1 MLQTIT
7 DKSVFHEAIPEL
19 PMGKYAHYVL
29 LRETSSYPLFQ
40 TDGELNLARV
50 SAGLSPDNQ
59 APVSRIVIFKR
70 KQSTPERLTGR
81 ELLRAH
87 GIIAASKKEEQAG
100 KGRYC
105 EYNSADFCKE
115 CPDCILYG
123 FAIGALGSERSKVLV
138 DSAFSLTGYDE
149 SHEQMT
155 FNAPFETGT
164 MGKAGVMKT
173 AIGEQD
179 HVLPQVYFPAV
190 VTLKDPIEAGFL
202 YVFNNILRTR
212 RYGAQ
217 STRTGTIDNHVL
229 AVIFADG
236 EIFSNLK
243 LSQKVTDIL
252 RARTQ
257 FDPPLQLANV
267 RQAMV
272 EAIPKL
278 LFDDRVVAQVYNGD
292 RLDALLKEI
301 NGVLG
306 NEDKLAA
313 FIKQIATQA
322 RQYAEKHGVLSS
334 SKKQK

>member
-1 MLQTIT
+1 MLQTIV

-19 PMGKYAHYVL
+19 PMGKYAHFVL
-29 LRETSSYPLFQ
+29 LRETNSYPLFQ

-50 SAGLSPDNQ
+50 SAGLAPDNQ
-59 APVSRIVIFKR
+59 APMSRIVIFKR

-87 GIIAASKKEEQAG
+87 EVIAANKEEEQAG

-190 VTLKDPIEAGFL
+190 VTLKDPTEAGFL

-217 STRTGTIDNHVL
+217 NTRTGTINNHVL
-229 AVIFADG
+229 AVIFANG
-236 EIFSNLK
+236 EVFSNLK
-243 LSQKVTDIL
+243 LSQKVTDLL
-252 RARTQ
+252 RARDQ

-267 RQAMV
+267 WQAMA
-272 EAIPKL
+272 EAIPTL
-278 LFDDRVVAQVYNGD
+278 LVDDGVVTQVYDGERLAGLLAEVNDIVGD
-292 RLDALLKEI
+292 
-301 NGVLG
+301 G
-306 NEDKLAA
+306 DKLAA
-313 FIKQIATQA
+313 LIKQVTAEA
-322 RQYAEKHGVLSS
+322 RQYAENYGVLSG
-334 SKKQK
+334 KKK

>member
-1 MLQTIT
+1 MLKTIT

-19 PMGKYAHYVL
+19 PMSKYAHFVL
-29 LRETSSYPLFQ
+29 LRETNSYPLFQ

-50 SAGLSPDNQ
+50 SAGLAPDNQ
-59 APVSRIVIFKR
+59 EPMSRIVIFKR

-87 GIIAASKKEEQAG
+87 GIIAASKEEQEAG
-100 KGRYC
+100 KGQHC
-105 EYNSADFCKE
+105 EYNSADFCKQ

-179 HVLPQVYFPAV
+179 HVRPQVYFPAV
-190 VTLKDPIEAGFL
+190 VTLKDPTEAGFL
-202 YVFNNILRTR
+202 YVFNNILRAK

-217 STRTGTIDNHVL
+217 STRTGTMNNHVL

-243 LSQKVTDIL
+243 LSQKVTDLL
-252 RARTQ
+252 RASGR
-257 FDPPLQLANV
+257 FDPPLKSTDV
-267 RQAMV
+267 RQAMA
-272 EAIPKL
+272 EAIPSL
-278 LFDDRVVAQVYNGD
+278 LADDGVVAQVYDGE
-292 RLDALLKEI
+292 RLTALLEEV
-301 NGVLG
+301 NGIVSDG
-306 NEDKLAA
+306 DKLAGL
-313 FIKQIATQA
+313 INQITAEA
-322 RQYAEKHGVLSS
+322 RQYAERYGVLSG
-334 SKKQK
+334 SKK

>member
-1 MLQTIT
+1 MLQTIV

-19 PMGKYAHYVL
+19 PMGKYAHFVL
-29 LRETSSYPLFQ
+29 LRETNSYPLFQ

-50 SAGLSPDNQ
+50 SKGLAPENQ
-59 APVSRIVIFKR
+59 ASVARIVMFKR
-70 KQSTPERLTGR
+70 KQSTPERLSGR

-87 GIIAASKKEEQAG
+87 GVIVASEEEEKAG
-100 KGRYC
+100 KGRHC

-138 DSAFSLTGYDE
+138 DSAFSLTGYDT

-190 VTLKDPIEAGFL
+190 VTLKDPTEAGFL
-202 YVFNNILRTR
+202 YVFNNILRTK

-217 STRTGTIDNHVL
+217 STRTGTMNNHVL

-243 LSQKVTDIL
+243 LSQKVTDL
-252 RARTQ
+252 LEERGQ
-257 FDPPLQLANV
+257 FDPPLQLTSV
-267 RQAMV
+267 QQAMV
-272 EAIPKL
+272 EAIPQL
-278 LFDDRVVAQVYNGD
+278 LVDDGVVAQIYDGERLASLLAEVHGIIGDGD
-292 RLDALLKEI
+292 RLATL
-301 NGVLG
+301 V
-306 NEDKLAA
+306 
-313 FIKQIATQA
+313 KQVTAEA
-322 RQYAEKHGVLSS
+322 RQYAEKYGVLSS
-334 SKKQK
+334 NKK

>member
-1 MLQTIT
+1 
-7 DKSVFHEAIPEL
+7 
-19 PMGKYAHYVL
+19 
-29 LRETSSYPLFQ
+29 
-40 TDGELNLARV
+40 
-50 SAGLSPDNQ
+50 
-59 APVSRIVIFKR
+59 
-70 KQSTPERLTGR
+70 
-81 ELLRAH
+81 
-87 GIIAASKKEEQAG
+87 
-100 KGRYC
+100 
-105 EYNSADFCKE
+105 
-115 CPDCILYG
+115 
-123 FAIGALGSERSKVLV
+123 
-138 DSAFSLTGYDE
+138 
-149 SHEQMT
+149 
-155 FNAPFETGT
+155 
-164 MGKAGVMKT
+164 
-173 AIGEQD
+173 
-179 HVLPQVYFPAV
+179 
-190 VTLKDPIEAGFL
+190 
-202 YVFNNILRTR
+202 VFNNILRTR

>member
-1 MLQTIT
+1 MLQTIV

-19 PMGKYAHYVL
+19 PMGKYAHFVL
-29 LRETSSYPLFQ
+29 LRETNSYPLFQ

-50 SAGLSPDNQ
+50 SAGLAPDNQ
-59 APVSRIVIFKR
+59 SPMSRIVIFKR

-87 GIIAASKKEEQAG
+87 GVIAASKEEEQAG

-190 VTLKDPIEAGFL
+190 VTLKDPTEAGFL
-202 YVFNNILRTR
+202 YVFNNILRTK

-217 STRTGTIDNHVL
+217 STRTGAMNNHVL

-236 EIFSNLK
+236 EVFSNLK
-243 LSQKVTDIL
+243 LSQKVTDLL
-252 RARTQ
+252 RARDQ

-267 RQAMV
+267 WQAMA
-272 EAIPKL
+272 EAIPTL
-278 LFDDRVVAQVYNGD
+278 LVDDGVVAQVYDSGRLAGLLAEVNDIIGD
-292 RLDALLKEI
+292 
-301 NGVLG
+301 G
-306 NEDKLAA
+306 DKLAA
-313 FIKQIATQA
+313 LIKQVTAEA
-322 RQYAEKHGVLSS
+322 RQYAESYGVLSS
-334 SKKQK
+334 NKK